1 MKILMVCLG
10 NICRSP
16 LADALLKKKVAEL
29 GLNIEVDSAG
39 TSDYHI
45 GGEPDK
51 RTQENAL
58 NHGLDM
64 SFLRARQF
72 TKKDFDTFDLIYVMD
87 KSNESNVLSLTTNSN
102 HKDKVKLI
110 LDLLDDTKYNEV
122 PDPYYGGEQGFET
135 VYTILDQA
143 TNKILE
149 EISIQK
155 Q

>member
-16 LADALLKKKVAEL
+16 LADALLRKKVAEI
-29 GLNIEVDSAG
+29 GLDIEVDSAG

-87 KSNESNVLSLTTNSN
+87 KSNECNVLSLTADSGQ
-102 HKDKVKLI
+102 KEKVKLI
-110 LDLLDDTKYNEV
+110 LDLLDDTQYKEV
-122 PDPYYGGEQGFET
+122 PDPYFGGEQGFET
-135 VYTILDQA
+135 VYNLLDQA
-143 TNKILE
+143 TDKILE
-149 EISIQK
+149 EISTQK

>member
-16 LADALLKKKVAEL
+16 LADALLRKKVAEI
-29 GLNIEVDSAG
+29 GLDIEIDSAG

>member
-87 KSNESNVLSLTTNSN
+87 KSNECNVLSLTADSGQ
-102 HKDKVKLI
+102 KEKVKLI
-110 LDLLDDTKYNEV
+110 LDLLDDAQYKEV
-122 PDPYYGGEQGFET
+122 PDPYFGGEQGFET
-135 VYTILDQA
+135 VYNLLDQA
-143 TNKILE
+143 TDKILE
-149 EISIQK
+149 EISTQK

>member
-16 LADALLKKKVAEL
+16 LADALLRKKVAEI
-29 GLNIEVDSAG
+29 GLDIEIDSAG

-87 KSNESNVLSLTTNSN
+87 KSNECNVLSLTADSGQ
-102 HKDKVKLI
+102 KEKVKLI
-110 LDLLDDTKYNEV
+110 LDLLDDAQYNEV
-122 PDPYYGGEQGFET
+122 PDPYFGGEQGFET
-135 VYTILDQA
+135 VYNLLDQA
-143 TNKILE
+143 TDKILE
-149 EISIQK
+149 EISTQK

>member
-16 LADALLKKKVAEL
+16 LADALLRKKVAEI
-29 GLNIEVDSAG
+29 GLDIEIDSAG

-87 KSNESNVLSLTTNSN
+87 KSNECNVLSLTADSGQ
-102 HKDKVKLI
+102 KEKVKLI
-110 LDLLDDTKYNEV
+110 LDLLDDAQYKEV
-122 PDPYYGGEQGFET
+122 PDPYFGGEQGFET
-135 VYTILDQA
+135 GYNLLDQA
-143 TNKILE
+143 TDKILE
-149 EISIQK
+149 EISTQK

>member
-16 LADALLKKKVAEL
+16 LADALLRKKVAEI
-29 GLNIEVDSAG
+29 GLDIEIDSAG

-64 SFLRARQF
+64 SFLCARQF

-87 KSNESNVLSLTTNSN
+87 KSNECNVLSLTADSGQ
-102 HKDKVKLI
+102 KEKVKLI
-110 LDLLDDTKYNEV
+110 LDLLDDAQYKEV
-122 PDPYYGGEQGFET
+122 PDPYFGGEQGFET
-135 VYTILDQA
+135 VYNLLDQA
-143 TNKILE
+143 TDKILE
-149 EISIQK
+149 EISTQK

>member
-1 MKILMVCLG
+1 MVCLG

-16 LADALLKKKVAEL
+16 LADALLRKKVDEL

>member
-16 LADALLKKKVAEL
+16 LADALLRKKVAEI
-29 GLNIEVDSAG
+29 GLDIEIDSAG

-87 KSNESNVLSLTTNSN
+87 KSNECNVLSLTADSGQ
-102 HKDKVKLI
+102 KEKVKLI
-110 LDLLDDTKYNEV
+110 LDLLDDTQYKEV
-122 PDPYYGGEQGFET
+122 PDPYFGGEQGFET
-135 VYTILDQA
+135 VYNLLDQA
-143 TNKILE
+143 TDKILE
-149 EISIQK
+149 EISTQK

>member
-16 LADALLKKKVAEL
+16 LADALLRKKVAEI
-29 GLNIEVDSAG
+29 GLDIEIDSAG

-64 SFLRARQF
+64 SFLRARQYK
-72 TKKDFDTFDLIYVMD
+72 KKDFDTFDLIYVMD
-87 KSNESNVLSLTTNSN
+87 KSNECNVLSLTADSGQ
-102 HKDKVKLI
+102 KEKVKLI
-110 LDLLDDTKYNEV
+110 LDLLDDAQYNEV
-122 PDPYYGGEQGFET
+122 PDPYFGGEQGFET
-135 VYTILDQA
+135 VYNLLDQA
-143 TNKILE
+143 TDKILE
-149 EISIQK
+149 EISTQK

>member
-1 MKILMVCLG
+1 MVCLG